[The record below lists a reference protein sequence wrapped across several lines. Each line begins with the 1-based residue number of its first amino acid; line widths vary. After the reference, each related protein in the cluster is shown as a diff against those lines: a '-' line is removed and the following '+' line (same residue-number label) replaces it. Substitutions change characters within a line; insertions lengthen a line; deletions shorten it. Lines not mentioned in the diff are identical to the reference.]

1 MTALAAV
8 RALIAEDEPE
18 AATLRGHDGLRALLA
33 QWLQA
38 FDELHIDPK
47 EFIDAGEAVVM
58 PYQFRARERSSGSEI
73 SAPETWVFWLR
84 DGMIIAV
91 EITPSGLASTAGAVS
106 ARSTTV
112 EANTRMTEDTAR
124 TTKRR
129 RAIARVTNMQS
140 SRCQSRW

>member
-1 MTALAAV
+1 MDIV
-8 RALIAEDEPE
+8 RRTLEAFERGGLDATLSFYDPDVTWVVAEDEPE

-73 SAPETWVFWLR
+73 TAPETWVFWLR
-84 DGMIIAV
+84 DGMIIEVREYRHKAEALEAV
-91 EITPSGLASTAGAVS
+91 GLS
-106 ARSTTV
+106 
-112 EANTRMTEDTAR
+112 E
-124 TTKRR
+124 
-129 RAIARVTNMQS
+129 
-140 SRCQSRW
+140 

>member
-1 MTALAAV
+1 MSQENVEVIRRLLDAFERGGLDATLSFYDPDV
-8 RALIAEDEPE
+8 TWVVAEDEPE
-18 AATLRGHDGLRALLA
+18 AATLRGYDGLRALLA

-84 DGMIIAV
+84 DGMIIEVREYRHKAEALAAV
-91 EITPSGLASTAGAVS
+91 G
-106 ARSTTV
+106 V
-112 EANTRMTEDTAR
+112 EE
-124 TTKRR
+124 
-129 RAIARVTNMQS
+129 
-140 SRCQSRW
+140 